1 MFYLV
6 QLTKIFKKHPFRLTL
21 FLSMSFAF
29 LIVSS
34 NPQQVVELI
43 IQKTD
48 STKQNPY
55 FHALIDGRENHARI
69 SRNLTE
75 IPGVEK
81 VEVLP
86 KEEIQ
91 AQVQSILTDL
101 KVSVPADMTQ
111 LNYNGIKVFLSQG
124 IKDHGQ
130 NLIRDYLTRLAGESN
145 ITLGNIVNM
154 AMPIVPTKF
163 KFFYDYLQPL
173 TIALFFVFWFAS
185 FRLIEQPLQKNS
197 YLIEQFQRRKK
208 VSVKTYLSL
217 FAVIIGMVTLPLL
230 LFLDV
235 QWTVAV
241 AVVCLSLPF
250 FMLRRRYLW

>member
-6 QLTKIFKKHPFRLTL
+6 QLGKILKKYPFRFSL

-29 LIVSS
+29 LAVSS
-34 NPQQVVELI
+34 NPQQIVELI

-48 STKQNPY
+48 SVKQNPY
-55 FHALIDGRENHARI
+55 FHALIDGRQNHSRI
-69 SRNLTE
+69 SRNLTD

-81 VEVLP
+81 VEILP
-86 KEEIQ
+86 QEEIQ

-101 KVSVPADMTQ
+101 KVAIPADMNQ

-130 NLIRDYLTRLAGESN
+130 GLIRDYLTRLAGESN
-145 ITLGNIVNM
+145 ITLGNIVNI
-154 AMPIVPTKF
+154 ATPLSTSKY
-163 KFFYDYLQPL
+163 KFFFDYIQPL

-208 VSVKTYLSL
+208 VSVKTYLAIFSL
-217 FAVIIGMVTLPLL
+217 ILGSAFLPLF

-235 QWTVAV
+235 QWTLAV
-241 AVVCLSLPF
+241 AIVSLCLPL
-250 FMLRRRYLW
+250 FMLRRRFQW

>member
-1 MFYLV
+1 
-6 QLTKIFKKHPFRLTL
+6 
-21 FLSMSFAF
+21 MSFAF

-55 FHALIDGRENHARI
+55 FHALIDGKENHARI

-81 VEVLP
+81 VEILP
-86 KEEIQ
+86 QAEIQ

-101 KVSVPADMTQ
+101 KVTIPADMNQ

-145 ITLGNIVNM
+145 ITLGNIVNL
-154 AMPIVPTKF
+154 ALPIVPTKF
-163 KFFYDYLQPL
+163 KFFYDYLQYI
-173 TIALFFVFWFAS
+173 TIALFFVFWFVS
-185 FRLIEQPLQKNS
+185 FRMIEQPIQKNS

-217 FAVIIGMVTLPLL
+217 FGLILGFATLPLL
-230 LFLDV
+230 IFLEV
-235 QWTVAV
+235 QWTLTV
-241 AVVCLSLPF
+241 AVVCLTLPIF
-250 FMLRRRYLW
+250 LLRRRYLW